1 MSLSALFLYGRG
13 PQLPGSNVW
22 WSEMSWCNNNRKKLH
37 NKCNTPESS
46 WNKSSHPL
54 VHRKFVF
61 HENSPRCQKTW
72 GLLFYILLDHSCGHK
87 WKYLS
92 FLWLNDI
99 YISEY
104 THRYVHVTYSVS
116 IHQPLSIYVA
126 TTSHIL
132 AITNNSA
139 MNPEVHK
146 SFQISVLLS

>member
-46 WNKSSHPL
+46 WNKSPHPL

-61 HENSPRCQKTW
+61 HENSPRCQKSW

-99 YISEY
+99 YISVY

-132 AITNNSA
+132 AIMNNSA
-139 MNPEVHK
+139 MNTEVHK